1 MYRSQRKAAALLP
14 SSPVSSSSPDGARQP
29 ARQRTSP
36 ASPSSTPRETSF
48 LRLGQSCWPFQ
59 RRAGNKDRRVCTVYL
74 NVTERRAAARKP
86 YPARL
91 PLSLQ
96 AIVMEGSTKT
106 YFISFSS
113 IHPRGEHT
121 VLWWITG
128 YILPKDT
135 ASFDAYRT
143 AWYRVGR
150 RIRMREPRKT
160 GYAMRREAGRDERLS
175 EGV

>member
-1 MYRSQRKAAALLP
+1 MQLYRSQRKAAALLP

-36 ASPSSTPRETSF
+36 ASPSSIPRETSF

-91 PLSLQ
+91 QVCNSACKRLLWRGPL
-96 AIVMEGSTKT
+96 K
-106 YFISFSS
+106 
-113 IHPRGEHT
+113 P
-121 VLWWITG
+121 ITFLSHQ
-128 YILPKDT
+128 YILVESILYFGGSLDT
-135 ASFDAYRT
+135 YCLKT
-143 AWYRVGR
+143 L
-150 RIRMREPRKT
+150 PRLMHIAQH
-160 GYAMRREAGRDERLS
+160 GIGWV
-175 EGV
+175 EG